1 MAIVNEDLWIKRTEQ
16 KSFLVYLVSDC
27 EMGSEGWSGW
37 MYYAVCHGDTEE
49 ELYADWVE
57 QCKKTYTV
65 LIYPKILSIT
75 QVLTK
80 MEANMIIGRAII
92 DWQKANFPDSVYG
105 HSRPLVIEKCFTK
118 HDD

>member
-57 QCKKTYTV
+57 QCKN
-65 LIYPKILSIT
+65 IYGVDLSEDIKHNSGFNKDGS
-75 QVLTK
+75 QYDYWSCHYRLVKSEL
-80 MEANMIIGRAII
+80 
-92 DWQKANFPDSVYG
+92 PDSVYG
-105 HSRPLVIEKCFTK
+105 HSKPLVIEKCFTK